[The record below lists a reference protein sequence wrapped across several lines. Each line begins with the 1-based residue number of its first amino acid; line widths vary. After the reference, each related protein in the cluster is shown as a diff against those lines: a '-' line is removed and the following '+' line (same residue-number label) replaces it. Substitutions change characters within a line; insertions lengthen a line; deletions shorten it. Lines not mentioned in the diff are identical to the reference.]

1 MKLHT
6 PVLAVFALAVSL
18 WFITGPL
25 SYITQSGT
33 PANSAAVVTSSVT
46 VIIPK
51 SGIAKQ
57 TALSRTQLV
66 ALADSLYEDGQ
77 VPLGDYKYST
87 TVAKKGSVFLCNAR
101 KDNPGSGVNGPWIR
115 GDTWNYLQK
124 IHVSGSVT
132 WAQAKFGNSV
142 SGNTRTIT
150 TNALPL
156 THTTGIFPVARTDA
170 AAAYDPNP
178 NIIYAQTITTSL
190 PASPEYSA
198 TPYCMGGEVG
208 IMLSGVP
215 LFNAF
220 DAGLRDA
227 PAHELQ
233 DSCDGHPQGAGEY
246 HYHSLS
252 SCFNDTNVETVLGY
266 AYDGFPITGGKVSE
280 GKFLTTDD
288 LDECHGIT
296 SDVVIDGKKKSTYHY
311 VMTVDFPYSA
321 GCFRGKPVTTGPSL
335 PAQTGTSA
343 PQGQQKNGSQ
353 SPQAVPVPAAGQKQ
367 QAGQS
372 AQTGT
377 PPQEAISACASS
389 VFNDVCSFTSPRG
402 DRVSGTC
409 GAPPGAT
416 RLACVPR

>member
-6 PVLAVFALAVSL
+6 PVLVVFALTVSL

-25 SYITQSGT
+25 SYLTQSDA
-33 PANSAAVVTSSVT
+33 PASGNSAAVVATSVT
-46 VIIPK
+46 ITIPN
-51 SGIAKQ
+51 SGITKQ
-57 TALSRTQLV
+57 TVLTRAQL
-66 ALADSLYEDGQ
+66 LQRADSLYLDGQ
-77 VPLGDYKYST
+77 VPLGDFKYST

-101 KDNPGSGVNGPWIR
+101 YDNPGSSVNGPWIKNE
-115 GDTWNYLQK
+115 TWNYLQK
-124 IHVSGSVT
+124 IDISGSVT
-132 WAQAKFGNSV
+132 WAQAKFSNAV
-142 SGNTRTIT
+142 SGDTRTIT

-156 THTTGIFPVARTDA
+156 THTTGVFPVARRDA

-178 NIIYAQTITTSL
+178 NTISAQSITSVL
-190 PASPEYSA
+190 PANPVYSP

-252 SCFNDTNVETVLGY
+252 SCFKDTGVETVLGY
-266 AYDGFPITGGKVSE
+266 AYDGFPITGGKVAE

-321 GCFRGKPVTTGPSL
+321 GCFRGKPVTTGPSI
-335 PAQTGTSA
+335 PAKPSQTPQASIAA
-343 PQGQQKNGSQ
+343 PQGQQTGTLSQ
-353 SPQAVPVPAAGQKQ
+353 A
-367 QAGQS
+367 
-372 AQTGT
+372 GT
-377 PPQEAISACASS
+377 PPREAIAACASK
-389 VFNDVCSFTSPRG
+389 VFNDACSFISPRG
-402 DRVSGTC
+402 DRISGVC
-409 GAPPGAT
+409 GAPPEAT
-416 RLACVPR
+416 RLACTPR